1 MKKLSLLLAV
11 FLLVIPT
18 VVLGQTLAHPG
29 CVLAWDAPMMEDP
42 NNPGT
47 LISAWANVRDRK
59 GFVFNTRKDALHTW
73 DKLLEQWIADP
84 SLLQIDCPTIGV
96 EDLGEYSVGI
106 VAQDNSLNLSPE
118 VWITFTLVAQDN
130 SITLYR

>member
-1 MKKLSLLLAV
+1 MKKLSLLLAI
-11 FLLVIPT
+11 FLQVIPT
-18 VVLGQTLAHPG
+18 VLFGQTSLNPG
-29 CVLAWDAPMMEDP
+29 CVLAWDAPMREDP

-47 LISAWANVRDRK
+47 QISAWATVGDHK

-73 DKLLEQWIADP
+73 DKLLEQPIADP

-106 VAQDNSLNLSPE
+106 VAQDNSLNRSPE
-118 VWITFTLVAQDN
+118 VWITFTLGG
-130 SITLYR
+130 TGYTRYR